1 MSLTAAEIN
10 RLNKEYT
17 LFEWSAQA
25 AFQPIAVTRAKG
37 VEFWDADGK
46 RYLDFNSQLMNVNIG
61 HGDDRVI
68 KAIQDQAAKL
78 PYVSPY
84 HATEVR
90 GRLGE
95 MLADITPGDLK
106 KSFFTL
112 GGAEAN
118 ENAIRIARLV
128 TGRHK
133 IIARYRAFHGAT
145 AGALTLT
152 GDPRRWP
159 SEPGIPGVVRAV
171 DPYRY
176 RCRWCGDQ
184 PACNLNCLG
193 HIEDIVQFE
202 GPDHVAAVIVEGVT
216 GTNGIIVPPPGY
228 MQGLRELCTRH
239 GILLIVDEV
248 MSGFGRTGEWFS
260 VDHWGVTPDIMSV
273 AKGLTSGY
281 APLGATIVS
290 EKVAA
295 YFDDHVLWGGLTYG
309 AHALGCAA
317 AIACIN
323 VYKEDHLIERAREM
337 GKFLG
342 EQLENLKQK
351 HPSVGDVRYLGLFSI
366 LEIVRDRK
374 TKEPMA
380 PFNASAAQMGPM
392 AELNK
397 FFRANGLYTFVRWN
411 NFFVN
416 PPLSITKAELLEG
429 LDIIDRALEI
439 TDDSVIM

>member
-1 MSLTAAEIN
+1 MPLTAAQISK
-10 RLNKEYT
+10 LNKDYT

-25 AFQPIAVTRAKG
+25 NVQPIAVTKAKG

-61 HGDDRVI
+61 HGDERVI

-84 HATEVR
+84 HASEVR
-90 GRLGE
+90 GQLGE

-118 ENAIRIARLV
+118 ENAIRMARLV

-145 AGALTLT
+145 AGAISLT

-159 SEPGIPGVVRAV
+159 NEPGIPGIVRAM

-176 RCRWCGDQ
+176 RCRWCSDE
-184 PACNLNCLG
+184 PKCNLNCLG
-193 HIEDIVQFE
+193 HIEDIIQFE
-202 GPDHVAAVIVEGVT
+202 GPSNLAAVIVEGVT
-216 GTNGIIVPPPGY
+216 GTNGIIVPPDGY
-228 MQGLRELCTRH
+228 MQSLRALTARH

-248 MSGFGRTGEWFS
+248 MSGFGRTGQWFA
-260 VDHWGVTPDIMSV
+260 VDHWGVTPDLMSV

-290 EKVAA
+290 EKVAS

-323 VYKEDHLIERAREM
+323 VYKEDRLVERAKEM
-337 GKFLG
+337 GQFLG
-342 EQLENLKQK
+342 EQLEGLKQR
-351 HPSVGDVRYLGLFSI
+351 HPSIGDVRYIGLFSI
-366 LEIVRDRK
+366 IELVRDRQ

-397 FFRANGLYTFVRWN
+397 FLLVNGLYTFVRWN
-411 NFFVN
+411 NVFVN
-416 PPLSITKAELLEG
+416 PPLCITRAELLEG
-429 LDIIDRALEI
+429 LEIIDRALDI
-439 TDDSVIM
+439 TDDSVVE

>member
-1 MSLTAAEIN
+1 MPLSAAQIT
-10 RLNKEYT
+10 RLNKAYT

-25 AFQPIAVTRAKG
+25 SFEPIAVTRAKG

-61 HGDDRVI
+61 HGDERVI
-68 KAIQDQAAKL
+68 KAIQEQVARL

-95 MLADITPGDLK
+95 LLAEITPGDLK

-145 AGALTLT
+145 AGALSLT

-159 SEPGIPGVVRAV
+159 SEPGIPGVVRAM

-176 RCRWCGDQ
+176 RCRWCGDRL
-184 PACNLNCLG
+184 ACTLDCLG
-193 HIEDIVQFE
+193 HIEDIIQFE
-202 GPDHVAAVIVEGVT
+202 GPQNVAAVIVEGVT
-216 GTNGIIVPPPGY
+216 GTNGIIVPPDGY
-228 MQGLRELCTRH
+228 MQGLRELTAKH

-248 MSGFGRTGEWFS
+248 MSGFGRTGAWFS
-260 VDHWGVTPDIMSV
+260 IDHWGVVPDIMSV

-290 EKVAA
+290 ERIAR

-323 VYKEDHLIERAREM
+323 VYREDKLIERAKAM
-337 GKFLG
+337 GQFLG
-342 EQLENLKQK
+342 EQLESLKQK
-351 HPSVGDVRYLGLFSI
+351 HPSVGDVRSIGLFS
-366 LEIVRDRK
+366 LVEVVRSRQ

-397 FFRANGLYTFVRWN
+397 FFRANGLYAFVRWN

-416 PPLSITKAELLEG
+416 PPLCISKDELLEG
-429 LDIIDRALEI
+429 LCIIDRALEI
-439 TDDSVIM
+439 TDDSVID